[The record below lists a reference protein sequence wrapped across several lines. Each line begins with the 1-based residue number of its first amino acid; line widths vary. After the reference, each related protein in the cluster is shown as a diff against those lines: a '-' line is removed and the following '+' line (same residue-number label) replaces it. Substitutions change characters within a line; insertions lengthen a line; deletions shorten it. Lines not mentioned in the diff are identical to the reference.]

1 MEGEFFRWSDIAR
14 TVQCPLDEGD
24 VFPHLDFQA
33 ELVVLAEQEL
43 LRRWEARIFVFLRI
57 RTGAGKGMQAW
68 RVTPAD
74 LDGPS
79 FRIAHGRFSEVLI
92 VASRFRKPQTSSDG
106 PSLRMRGGA
115 GFFHFLVSATDRS
128 LRRID

>member
-79 FRIAHGRFSEVLI
+79 FRIAHGRVSEGLI
-92 VASRFRKPQTSSDG
+92 VASH
-106 PSLRMRGGA
+106 RGG
-115 GFFHFLVSATDRS
+115 GSEE
-128 LRRID
+128 I